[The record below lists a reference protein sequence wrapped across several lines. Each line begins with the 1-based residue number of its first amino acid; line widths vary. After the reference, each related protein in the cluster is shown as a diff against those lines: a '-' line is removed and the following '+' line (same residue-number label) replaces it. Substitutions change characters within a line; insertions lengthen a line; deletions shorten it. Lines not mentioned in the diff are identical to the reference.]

1 MHRFAPCRLGSRA
14 LRRRGPNRTRGQSL
28 VEFALVLPLLALVL
42 LMAIDFGRVFLGWV
56 ELNNVSRIGANFAA
70 LNPQGWEGTGI
81 ATLQTKYKS
90 LIIADARATNC
101 KLPDPANPAD
111 PTFPDANPN
120 TYALGSRAVVAL
132 TCKFHVFTPLIGSVV
147 GDSNGD
153 VSVSVSSTFAIRG
166 GTVAGIP
173 VTTAAPTVTPAAT
186 PTPTPI
192 TTVNF
197 YGTPTS
203 LNSSGGGAPGSPGQN
218 QIVGIP
224 PLVVAFTN
232 TTTGPQVSCLWTYGD
247 GATFASCGGASH
259 TYATPGTYSVSLTVD
274 GTSAAKSSYVLVGCQ
289 VPDFHGVKVN
299 GATSTWT
306 SAGFSGAPIM
316 QKGTGNYSINF
327 QSIASGT
334 LNPAGGCSGAT
345 ITVGP

>member
-1 MHRFAPCRLGSRA
+1 MNRFTPVRLGSRTT
-14 LRRRGPNRTRGQSL
+14 RRCRAERSRGQSL
-28 VEFALVLPLLALVL
+28 VEFALVLPLLALIL
-42 LMAIDFGRVFLGWV
+42 LMAVDFGRVFLGWV
-56 ELNNVSRIGANFAA
+56 ELNNISRIGANFAA
-70 LNPQGWEGTGI
+70 LNPQGWEGAGI

-101 KLPDPANPAD
+101 KLPDPANPSA

-120 TYALGSRAVVAL
+120 TYSLGSRAVVAL
-132 TCKFHVFTPLIGSVV
+132 TCKFHVFTPLIGSIV

-166 GTVAGIP
+166 GAVAGIP
-173 VTTAAPTVTPAAT
+173 VGTVAPTATPAVTPA
-186 PTPTPI
+186 PTPPP
-192 TTVNF
+192 TVNF

-203 LNSSGGGAPGSPGQN
+203 LNSSGGGAPGSPGGN

-247 GATFASCGGASH
+247 GATLASCGGASH

-274 GTSAAKSSYVLVGCQ
+274 GTSAAKSSYILVGCQ
-289 VPDFHGVKVN
+289 VPDFHGVKKN
-299 GATSTWT
+299 NAASTWT
-306 SAGFSGAPIM
+306 SAGFTVAPTT
-316 QKGTGNYSINF
+316 QSGTGNYSINF